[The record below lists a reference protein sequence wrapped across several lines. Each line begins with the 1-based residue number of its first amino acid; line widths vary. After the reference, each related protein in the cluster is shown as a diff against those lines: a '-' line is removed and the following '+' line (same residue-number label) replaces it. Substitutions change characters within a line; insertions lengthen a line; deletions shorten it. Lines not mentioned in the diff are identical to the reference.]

1 MSPIAVKRRALPRPA
16 ALAAAGLLLVAS
28 AVAVTPRPAPGAA
41 APPSQRAPAAL
52 AAVPAN
58 QAPTAAAALAPRAD
72 GSHAVFYRGQDD
84 AVYQRSL
91 ANGAWGPQSSLGG
104 LIVGAPAGA
113 STGTSTHVLAARGR
127 DSRLYLRTY
136 SGTWSGWQSLGGV
149 LSAAPAV
156 VAASDGRQD
165 VFVRATDNSLYTRT
179 KPAGG
184 SWSAWTGL
192 GGSLASAPAA
202 VALAPGRIDVFAVGT
217 DYALWRR
224 SLAGGMWSGWTRIGG
239 RTYTAPAAAR
249 APDGRA
255 WVFVRATNDAL
266 YLYDGT
272 AGWRSLGGLLIDAPA
287 ASTTS
292 QGGVDVVVRGRDNA
306 LWSTMLRTGPTW
318 STFQRAWTP
327 AAPMLPA
334 PSLMGIDW
342 ERIPTA
348 TKVVALTFD
357 AGGDAEGLASIR
369 NTLQAKNVP
378 ATFFLTGNWARQ
390 FPERANEVA
399 IAGFRVGNHS
409 NTHPDL
415 TNLSDAGVL
424 AEIRNAQQAI
434 LISTGADSRPLFR
447 FPFGAVDGRVL
458 GLVNGLDYVAVR
470 WTVDSLGWQGTS
482 GGQTVQKVAD
492 RVFAARR
499 PGEIVLMHVGS
510 HPTDGSTL
518 DAAALPQIVDRLRAD
533 GYTFVTLNALLGY

>member
-1 MSPIAVKRRALPRPA
+1 MSSTARNRRAPRPT
-16 ALAAAGLLLVAS
+16 ALTTAGLLLVAG
-28 AVAVTPRPAPGAA
+28 AVALTPRPAPGEAV
-41 APPSQRAPAAL
+41 PPSQGAR
-52 AAVPAN
+52 AAVVAVPTN
-58 QAPTAAAALAPRAD
+58 QAPTTAAALAPRAG

-84 AVYQRSL
+84 AVYQRSF

-104 LIVGAPAGA
+104 LIVGAPAAA
-113 STGTSTHVLAARGR
+113 STGTSGHVLAARGR
-127 DSRLYLRTY
+127 NSQLYLRTY
-136 SGTWSGWQSLGGV
+136 SGSWSPWQSLGGV
-149 LSAAPAV
+149 LSAAPTI

-184 SWSAWTGL
+184 TWSAWTGL
-192 GGSLASAPAA
+192 GGSLASGPAA
-202 VALAPGRIDVFAVGT
+202 VSLASGRIDVFAVGT

-224 SLAGGMWSGWTRIGG
+224 SLTGGTWSGWTRLGG

-255 WVFVRATNDAL
+255 WLFVRATNDAL
-266 YLYDGT
+266 YLYDST

-292 QGGVDVVVRGRDNA
+292 QGGVDVIVRGRDNA
-306 LWSTMLRTGPTW
+306 LWSTMLRTGPAW
-318 STFQRAWTP
+318 SAFQRAWTP
-327 AAPMLPA
+327 AAPTPPA
-334 PSLMGIDW
+334 PALMGIDW

-348 TKVVALTFD
+348 SKVVALTFD
-357 AGGDAEGLASIR
+357 AGGNTEGLTSIR

-378 ATFFLTGNWARQ
+378 ATFFLTGDWTRQ

-409 NTHPDL
+409 TTHPDFR
-415 TNLSDAGVL
+415 TLSDAGVL
-424 AEIRNAQQAI
+424 AEIRNAQQTI
-434 LISTGADSRPLFR
+434 LTSTGADSRPLFR
-447 FPFGAVDGRVL
+447 FPFGAVDARVL

-482 GGQTVQKVAD
+482 GGQTLQKVAD
-492 RVFAARR
+492 RVYAARR
-499 PGEIVLMHVGS
+499 PGEVVLMHVGS
-510 HPTDGSTL
+510 NPTDRSTL
-518 DAAALPQIVDRLRAD
+518 DAAALPQIIDRLRAD